1 MSKLQEEIKQ
11 AKPFDSLHQE
21 VWLNLSRTAAALGH
35 VVEQTLR
42 PHGLSPTQYNVLR
55 ILRGAGENGL
65 VQHEVGARLVA
76 EVPDVPRILGRM
88 ETAGWVKRTR
98 GTSDRRVVQATL
110 TEDGLR
116 VVNELDDVMRRA
128 NRQMFEGMKVEE
140 MNQLCELL
148 VTARSCAGKQAP
160 AKTP

>member
-11 AKPFDSLHQE
+11 AKPFESLHQE
-21 VWLNLSRTAAALGH
+21 LWLNLSRTAAALGH
-35 VVEQTLR
+35 EVEQTLR

-76 EVPDVPRILGRM
+76 EVPDVPRILSRM

-110 TEDGLR
+110 TPDGMKL
-116 VVNELDDVMRRA
+116 VNDLDDVMRVA
-128 NRQMFEGMKVEE
+128 QNELFEGMSDAE

-148 VTARSCAGKQAP
+148 VTARRRAGRATS
-160 AKTP
+160 A